1 MEPDK
6 NLKEEQHT
14 EELPIVEDVVYH
26 HENEE
31 DTLDEPVEKPVR
43 MTPITV
49 DLDDAEK
56 DDIHIG
62 MSEKKAETK
71 KKNLKQLIKN
81 QQIIKRKHGF
91 LLYWRLCVSFVLVGI
106 C

>member
-6 NLKEEQHT
+6 NLKEDQHT
-14 EELPIVEDVVYH
+14 EELPVVEDVVYH
-26 HENEE
+26 NEDEE

-62 MSEKKAETK
+62 ISEKKSRSK
-71 KKNLKQLIKN
+71 K
-81 QQIIKRKHGF
+81 R
-91 LLYWRLCVSFVLVGI
+91 RT
-106 C
+106 

>member
-14 EELPIVEDVVYH
+14 EELPVVEDVVYH

-43 MTPITV
+43 QTSYQN
-49 DLDDAEK
+49 
-56 DDIHIG
+56 H
-62 MSEKKAETK
+62 
-71 KKNLKQLIKN
+71 
-81 QQIIKRKHGF
+81 QINSLQK
-91 LLYWRLCVSFVLVGI
+91 Y
-106 C
+106 